1 MATVTGYT
9 AARIQAIEDQAIVG
23 GTVIA
28 GQLVLTRYNGNTV
41 QAGSVVGPTGPSGPT
56 GDVSLSQLN
65 SAISNVESQISDS
78 GRGIVARS
86 YYNTQQTM
94 GAANLWQNVNGTTVT
109 FTPTV
114 GRAYKFTCHVAFS
127 ALEGSGF
134 VTRLVPSDT
143 GSSNNEPNTIVRG
156 GAHATLNNW
165 VVHAHSSA
173 VVIAPAGWNVS
184 KSFKLQAY
192 STYPNTLIQS
202 DEYGSAAFIVVEDIG
217 VL

>member
-9 AARIQAIEDQAIVG
+9 AARIQEIEDQAIVSG
-23 GTVIA
+23 QVI
-28 GQLVLTRYNGNTV
+28 GNDLILTRYNNQTINAGNVRGPQGV
-41 QAGSVVGPTGPSGPT
+41 QGPT

-65 SAISNVESQISDS
+65 SAVANVESQISDS
-78 GRGIVARS
+78 GRGIVAFSS
-86 YYNTQQTM
+86 YNIQQTM
-94 GAANLWQNVNGTTVT
+94 GSANLWQNVNGTTVT

-127 ALEGSGF
+127 ALGGSGF

-143 GSSNNEPNTIVRG
+143 GTGNSDPNTIVRG
-156 GAHATLNNW
+156 GAHASFNNW

-202 DEYGSAAFIVVEDIG
+202 DENGSAAFIIVEDIG
-217 VL
+217 IL